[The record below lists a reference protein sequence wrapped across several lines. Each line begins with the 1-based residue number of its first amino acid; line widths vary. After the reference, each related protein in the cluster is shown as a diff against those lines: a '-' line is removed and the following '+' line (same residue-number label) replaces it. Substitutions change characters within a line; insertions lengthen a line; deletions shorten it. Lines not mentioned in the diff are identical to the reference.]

1 MKPVK
6 IDFFCQLD
14 RFPSIPWQIIKELD
28 EVGTSSCMD
37 YNLVGMIQRDASVAC
52 RVLKVANEPL
62 YGYGGKISSI
72 QQATGL
78 LGPGMLKNI
87 ILTTPI
93 LDSCWKEGNSD
104 FGIDYTGLGIHMV
117 LTGVAAE
124 WVGGFNK
131 DIDTDVCFT
140 AGLICGMG
148 KLALATFYP
157 EFYVK
162 SAELCAQDNVSP
174 DEAEIRMIGFKSSE
188 IGLNIARAWNYPDQ
202 LVKVFEFQAAGG
214 KAQEKDNLSD
224 IVCLAG
230 YLAAK
235 LNYREGS
242 PPPKPLPET
251 VARAGVSQ
259 DQMEESWA
267 GLEGCAKEMIQKIT
281 I

>member
-1 MKPVK
+1 MKPFK

-14 RFPSIPWQIIKELD
+14 RLPSIPWQIIKELD
-28 EVGTSSCMD
+28 EVGTSSSMD
-37 YNLVGMIQRDASVAC
+37 YNLVGMIQRDAPIAC

-62 YGYGGKISSI
+62 YGYEGKISSI

-93 LDSCWKEGNSD
+93 LNSSWKEGNSD
-104 FGIDYTGLGIHMV
+104 FGIDYAGLGVHMA
-117 LTGVAAE
+117 LTGVAAQ

-131 DIDTDVCFT
+131 DMDTDVCFT
-140 AGLICGMG
+140 AGLISGMG
-148 KLALATFYP
+148 KFALAAFYP

-162 SAELCAQDNVSP
+162 SAELCAQDNISP

-214 KAQEKDNLSD
+214 KAQEKDKLSD
-224 IVCLAG
+224 IVFLAG

-235 LNYREGS
+235 LNYREG
-242 PPPKPLPET
+242 PPPLKPQPDAYT
-251 VARAGVSQ
+251 RAGVSQ